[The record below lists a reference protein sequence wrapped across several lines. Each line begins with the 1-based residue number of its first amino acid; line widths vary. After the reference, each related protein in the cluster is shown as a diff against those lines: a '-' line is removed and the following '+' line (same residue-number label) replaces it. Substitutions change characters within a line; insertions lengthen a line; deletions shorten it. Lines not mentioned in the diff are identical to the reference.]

1 MPNTLVL
8 ATRFRAGKYEV
19 LGKVKEGSDLPS
31 DIFIYEK
38 DDKGGLAD
46 YVGIALPKDMAK
58 LKVYN
63 PDKKSNFGSRYCL
76 YSEGLVKLDTPKDQT
91 HAVNHMKDTFKL
103 LVDQYS
109 AISGD
114 EVEEYE
120 L

>member
-1 MPNTLVL
+1 MPNTLVIS
-8 ATRFRAGKYEV
+8 TRFRAGKYEV
-19 LGKVKEGSDLPS
+19 LGKVKEGSDLPET
-31 DIFIYEK
+31 IFIYEK
-38 DDKGGLAD
+38 DDKGGLGD

-63 PDKKSNFGSRYCL
+63 PNKKSNFGSRYCL
-76 YSEGLVKLDTPKDQT
+76 YHEGLAKLESPRDQVN
-91 HAVNHMKDTFKL
+91 AVNHMKETFKL

-109 AISGD
+109 AGSAD

>member
-1 MPNTLVL
+1 MPNTLVI

-19 LGKVKEGSDLPS
+19 SAKVKEGSDLPP

-38 DDKGGLAD
+38 DDQGGLAG

-63 PDKKSNFGSRYCL
+63 PDKKTNFGSRYCL
-76 YSEGLVKLDTPKDQT
+76 YSEGLAKLDTPRDQ
-91 HAVNHMKDTFKL
+91 ANMASHMKETFKL
-103 LVDQYS
+103 LVDQYT

>member
-19 LGKVKEGSDLPS
+19 LATVKEGSDVPAN
-31 DIFIYEK
+31 IFIYEK

-46 YVGIALPKDMAK
+46 YVGIALPGDMAK

-63 PDKKSNFGSRYCL
+63 PDKKSNFGSRMCL
-76 YSEGLVKLDTPKDQT
+76 YSEGLAKLDTPRDQLNM
-91 HAVNHMKDTFKL
+91 ANHMKDTFKM

-109 AISGD
+109 SISGD

>member
-8 ATRFRAGKYEV
+8 TTRLRAGKYEV
-19 LGKVKEGSDLPS
+19 LAKVKEGSDLPPE
-31 DIFIYEK
+31 IFIYEK
-38 DDKGGLAD
+38 DDKGALAD
-46 YVGIALPKDMAK
+46 YVGIALPKELAK

-76 YSEGLVKLDTPKDQT
+76 YHEGLAKLESPRDQLNM
-91 HAVNHMKDTFKL
+91 ANHMKETFKM

-109 AISGD
+109 ADSAD

>member
-8 ATRFRAGKYEV
+8 TTRFRAGKYEV
-19 LGKVKEGSDLPS
+19 LAKVKDGSDLPEN
-31 DIFIYEK
+31 IFIYEK
-38 DDKGGLAD
+38 DAKGGLAD
-46 YVGIALPKDMAK
+46 YVGIALPKDLAK

-63 PDKKSNFGSRYCL
+63 PDKKSNFGSRYTL
-76 YSEGLVKLDTPKDQT
+76 YFEGLAKLDTPRDQNNM
-91 HAVNHMKDTFKL
+91 VNHMKDTFKL